1 VENVHRSLTGRRE
14 PPTGGA
20 VARVLLLPALVAAL
34 CGGGCGSDP
43 ERVLSTHRQT
53 LASCEHTAAMIGEAW
68 LAGTVTARYAR
79 TAAEETVRL
88 LAQRQA
94 ELSADLTLLATDDG
108 AAISDAEERVSR
120 ALAALSAAIDRGDAP
135 AVHRQLDTLKS
146 GSSQP

>member
-1 VENVHRSLTGRRE
+1 LTDRPE

-20 VARVLLLPALVAAL
+20 ATRVLLLSALVAAL

-53 LASCEHTAAMIGEAW
+53 LTSCEHTAAMIGDAW

-79 TAAEETVRL
+79 TASEETVRL
-88 LAQRQA
+88 LGQRQA
-94 ELSADLTLLATDDG
+94 ELLADLPLLATNDG

-120 ALAALSAAIDRGDAP
+120 AVAALSAAIDRGDGP
-135 AVHRQLDTLKS
+135 AVRRQLDTLKS